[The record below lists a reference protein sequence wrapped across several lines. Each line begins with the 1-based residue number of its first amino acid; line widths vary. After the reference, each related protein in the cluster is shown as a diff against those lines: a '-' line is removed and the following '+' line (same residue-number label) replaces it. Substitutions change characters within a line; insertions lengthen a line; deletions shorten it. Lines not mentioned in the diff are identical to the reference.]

1 MDRIQARHA
10 TLLIMALF
18 VLQPLAIG
26 AWLSLIPHVKETLSL
41 SKGELALAL
50 LGMPLALIPFLQLA
64 ARIVSAFGPRR
75 IFMVVFPIQSV
86 MVLLPLLAWS
96 QSSLFF
102 ALGLF
107 GASVAFLEVGLNAY
121 AGRLEKRA
129 DLMIMNRCHGFW
141 SLGIMAGSAI
151 VALTIGPPMVKLVA
165 LAVPTTLLGI
175 WAAWALPRLP
185 GDEEAAVP
193 PRRRL
198 RQLPKALF
206 FIALF
211 MFSVTLTEGA
221 MADWAAV
228 YLAERLGDLTVTE
241 RAGVAVT
248 IFAAFMAGGR
258 FLGDW
263 LKARLGAVTLA
274 RLTVAAAMAGVLVLV
289 LPLPLG
295 MAYVGFALV
304 GFGVSAGYPLGVSAI
319 AALDDRYESANIAMM
334 ATVALGGFLVGP
346 PVIGGIAEV
355 ASLSWGLA
363 ALLPGL
369 ALSILL
375 SRWLRPDSGVSLAGE
390 SPKAA

>member
-1 MDRIQARHA
+1 
-10 TLLIMALF
+10 
-18 VLQPLAIG
+18 
-26 AWLSLIPHVKETLSL
+26 
-41 SKGELALAL
+41 
-50 LGMPLALIPFLQLA
+50 
-64 ARIVSAFGPRR
+64 
-75 IFMVVFPIQSV
+75 
-86 MVLLPLLAWS
+86 
-96 QSSLFF
+96 
-102 ALGLF
+102 
-107 GASVAFLEVGLNAY
+107 
-121 AGRLEKRA
+121 
-129 DLMIMNRCHGFW
+129 
-141 SLGIMAGSAI
+141 
-151 VALTIGPPMVKLVA
+151 
-165 LAVPTTLLGI
+165 
-175 WAAWALPRLP
+175 
-185 GDEEAAVP
+185 
-193 PRRRL
+193 
-198 RQLPKALF
+198 
-206 FIALF
+206 
-211 MFSVTLTEGA
+211 